1 MQIETLKQVYK
12 NNDAARAIC
21 DHMAQ
26 RAKNQY
32 ETGRQRMEYW
42 LASDG
47 YDFKRSEV
55 IAAFRSLEQ
64 AECGRYVEG
73 RHGWKS
79 RFVWAVQSKLVAD
92 AAQGLESKDVVETD
106 TLEEEISDEA
116 IEHTFVLRPDL
127 SISLELPADL
137 TKAEAQRLAQFVSA
151 LSFDE

>member
-1 MQIETLKQVYK
+1 MHIETLKQVYR
-12 NNDAARAIC
+12 NNDVVRAIC
-21 DHMAQ
+21 DHMAL

-32 ETGRQRMEYW
+32 ETGRQRIEYW

-92 AAQGLESKDVVETD
+92 AAQGLESKEAVETD
-106 TLEEEISDEA
+106 TAVEEITDEA
-116 IEHTFVLRPDL
+116 IEHTYVLRPDL
-127 SISLELPADL
+127 TISVELPADL
-137 TKAEAQRLAQFVSA
+137 TRSEAQRLAQFVGS